1 MALDWRGLQQL
12 CKFAS
17 FLCPLGK
24 RSYCEGPLLCGGPG
38 QLPMLPLP
46 RSGIESENRTSEFIT
61 NTSDVSIRGKFEF
74 HLHSLVEVFQTS

>member
-1 MALDWRGLQQL
+1 MVLDWRGLQQS

-24 RSYCEGPLLCGGPG
+24 RSYFEGPLLCGGPG

-46 RSGIESENRTSEFIT
+46 RSGVGRDYLIEIIEEAFLSSMQQ
-61 NTSDVSIRGKFEF
+61 
-74 HLHSLVEVFQTS
+74 VFQEDSQS